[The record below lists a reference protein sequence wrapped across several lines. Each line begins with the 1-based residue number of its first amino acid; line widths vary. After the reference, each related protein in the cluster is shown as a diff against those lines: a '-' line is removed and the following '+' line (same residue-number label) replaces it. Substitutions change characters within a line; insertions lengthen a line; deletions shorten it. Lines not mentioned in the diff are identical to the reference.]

1 MIPGPAT
8 SPGRTDARTH
18 PDHARTSGRGWLGT
32 SATVLI
38 AWAVILGAILA
49 LGWLITGPLRSG
61 VDPWDNDVSRWFADQ
76 RTPTLTTLADA
87 GTLLGETPVGAGVAA
102 VVAIALSVWQR
113 SWRPAAFFALLVVGI
128 GAFYAVATMLI
139 TRQRPP
145 VKILDPGL
153 VPNDSF
159 PSGHV
164 ATATAAYAGTAVVVW
179 FLAPALR
186 RWVAVLF
193 VIPVVEV
200 LSRLYEGAHHLTD
213 VATSVLYT
221 TAWMAVLVTAL
232 ILPGRQRTD
241 Q

>member
-8 SPGRTDARTH
+8 SPGRTDAT
-18 PDHARTSGRGWLGT
+18 PTSRSSTASSRGWLGT
-32 SATVLI
+32 SAMVLV
-38 AWAVILGAILA
+38 AWAVILGAVLA
-49 LGWLITGPLRSG
+49 LGWLVTGPLRSG

-102 VVAIALSVWQR
+102 VVAIGLSVWQR
-113 SWRPAAFFALLVVGI
+113 SWRPAAFFALLIVGI

-139 TRQRPP
+139 SRQRPP

-153 VPNDSF
+153 VPDDSF

-193 VIPVVEV
+193 AIPVIEV

-221 TAWMAVLVTAL
+221 TAWMAVLVVAL
-232 ILPGRQRTD
+232 LLPGRERTT

>member
-1 MIPGPAT
+1 MTPSPTT
-8 SPGRTDARTH
+8 SSRAADASTRPH
-18 PDHARTSGRGWLGT
+18 GGSSGRGWLST
-32 SATVLI
+32 SATVLV
-38 AWAVILGAILA
+38 AWAVILGAVLA
-49 LGWLITGPLRSG
+49 VGWLITGPFRSG
-61 VDPWDNDVSRWFADQ
+61 VEPWDDDVSRWFADQ
-76 RTPTLTTLADA
+76 RTPTLTTFADA

-102 VVAIALSVWQR
+102 VVAIALSVWKR
-113 SWRPAAFFALLVVGI
+113 SWRPAAFFALLIVGI
-128 GAFYAVATMLI
+128 GGFYAVATMLI
-139 TRQRPP
+139 TRLRPP

-193 VIPVVEV
+193 LLPLVEV

-221 TAWMAVLVTAL
+221 TAWMAVLITAL
-232 ILPGRQRTD
+232 ILPGRERTD